1 MKRSALF
8 KETLSIF
15 AIATIIASTGTAF
28 GAVIDRV
35 RCKVST
41 STVVGEPNQVQI
53 NVKIDEAFADTPI
66 DVQVFRSQPGTLP
79 VHSAT
84 HTWVDIVPF
93 IIDETVSVTWDSAP
107 DPLITPVDPELLI
120 DSDFVQADD
129 EITAV
134 AIDASGIAGIVST
147 LSAVCKEKAG
157 GIFRQDTKPCKQKD
171 FDRGRCSPVT
181 EP

>member
-1 MKRSALF
+1 MKRSTLF
-8 KETLSIF
+8 LF
-15 AIATIIASTGTAF
+15 VAAAIIASTGT
-28 GAVIDRV
+28 GLGEVVDRV

-53 NVKIDEAFADTPI
+53 NVKIDEAFAPI
-66 DVQVFRSQPGTLP
+66 NVQVFRSQPGTLP
-79 VHSAT
+79 VYSAT
-84 HTWVDIVPF
+84 HMWADIVPF
-93 IIDETVSVTWDSAP
+93 IIDGTVSVTWDSAP
-107 DPLITPVDPELLI
+107 DPEIFPDDPELLI
-120 DSDFVQADD
+120 DSDFAQADD

-134 AIDASGIAGIVST
+134 VIDASGSAGILST
-147 LSAVCKEKAG
+147 LSASCKEKAG